1 MAIQAGD
8 SILASHFNEIVPIGV
23 VLPYAGASAPT
34 GFLLCDGSAVSRTT
48 YSALFAIISTTFGVG
63 DGSTTF
69 NLPDMRSRMP
79 IGAGTAGTFATSFL
93 AGAVDTG
100 TDQIT
105 VTSND
110 SLKTGTAVVLT
121 TTGSLP
127 GGLSLATTYYVIYV
141 SSTVIKLATSLANAI
156 AGTAINI
163 TSQGSGTHTATVTY
177 TARSLGAVGGEE
189 SHAITVAEMGAHDH
203 GGVTSTDGAHT
214 HSISDPG
221 HTHTIDVVPSDQ
233 DGSGSNGSISGSKS
247 TGVGYT
253 GISIN
258 SGGSHSHTISSQ
270 GGSTAHNNM
279 TPYLA
284 LNFIIKYISY
294 A

>member
-8 SILASHFNEIVPIGV
+8 DIQASHYNEVVPIGV
-23 VLPYAGASAPT
+23 VLPYAGSSAPT

-79 IGAGTAGTFATSFL
+79 IGVGSAGTFTSSFA

-100 TDQIT
+100 SDQIT
-105 VTSND
+105 ITAND
-110 SLKTGTAVVLT
+110 SIKTGTPVVLT
-121 TTGSLP
+121 TTGTLP
-127 GGLSLATTYYVIYV
+127 SGLSLATTYYAIYV
-141 SSTVIKLATSLANAI
+141 SSTVIKLATSRANAV
-156 AGTAINI
+156 AGTAIDI

-177 TARSLGAVGGEE
+177 TARSLGAIGGEE
-189 SHAITVAEMGAHDH
+189 DHTITVAEMAVHSH
-203 GGVTSTDGAHT
+203 GGATA
-214 HSISDPG
+214 SD
-221 HTHTIDVVPSDQ
+221 
-233 DGSGSNGSISGSKS
+233 
-247 TGVGYT
+247 
-253 GISIN
+253 
-258 SGGSHSHTISSQ
+258 GSHSHTIKGQITSSAGSSQ
-270 GGSTAHNNM
+270 RALDDAGGPGGSNVSSVSGGTHTHTISSEGSSTAHNNM

-294 A
+294 S